1 MTRIILSTFLLCTL
15 SLTVASEETQLRK
28 RVQDDRVAVL
38 ELEPIKIAQCFG
50 DCDSSDHCEEGLVCY
65 HRDLDD
71 ADDSVPVPGCSESD
85 NADIHTTNSVCVTP
99 DNLPRHAVSRT
110 APVRRN
116 LLGLCRGDCD
126 SDSDCNGNLVCQQR
140 DRGQSVQGC
149 SGKDLST
156 SRDYC
161 VLPSSSSSLNVVN
174 GGGGMGRCQGDCDSD
189 NDCAGSLICKQ
200 RNAYDRIPS
209 GCRGNLSWKTDYCV
223 ERGSNNNNVNNNNNN
238 NNGNNNN
245 NNGNNNNGNNNNDN
259 DNSPSTSS
267 SSSFRLKIY
276 WEEGYVWQILKGLLL
291 FYLFLIT
298 SLTSFPPVFYD
309 SYDWQDEYFERKCKS
324 FRKENMKRV
333 FCLI

>member
-1 MTRIILSTFLLCTL
+1 MTRILLSNAMAVLLLWVGSL
-15 SLTVASEETQLRK
+15 SFVAASEETQLRK
-28 RVQDDRVAVL
+28 RVPEDRAAVL
-38 ELEPIKIAQCFG
+38 ELEPIKIARCFG
-50 DCDSSDHCEEGLVCY
+50 DCDSSDNCEEGLVCY

-85 NADIHTTNSVCVTP
+85 NANIHTTNSVCVTP

-116 LLGLCRGDCD
+116 MLSLCRGDCD

-161 VLPSSSSSLNVVN
+161 VLPSSSSNSLNVIN
-174 GGGGMGRCQGDCDSD
+174 SGGGGMGQCQGDCDSD
-189 NDCAGSLICKQ
+189 NDCAGSLVCKQ
-200 RNAYDRIPS
+200 RNAYDPIPS

-223 ERGSNNNNVNNNNNN
+223 TSSSSGGSNNNGNSNGSSNNNDNS
-238 NNGNNNN
+238 NGNNNS
-245 NNGNNNNGNNNNDN
+245 NNNNDGGD
-259 DNSPSTSS
+259 DNSPSTTS

-276 WEEGYVWQILKGLLL
+276 WEEGYDCWQIVV
-291 FYLFLIT
+291 FVSFHYISHAVFV
-298 SLTSFPPVFYD
+298 SLSIVTGMIGKMNTLNENVSH
-309 SYDWQDEYFERKCKS
+309 SER
-324 FRKENMKRV
+324 E
-333 FCLI
+333 